1 LQSPLREEEGVKGLR
16 IRLAVGIA
24 VIIAGGS
31 AAVAVAT
38 DRFGFKTDLSGYQEV
53 PAVSTDGGGTFRA
66 AVNRRSQEIRWELT
80 FGRLTSPALQAHIHF
95 GQLSVNGGISVFLCT
110 NLGNGPAGTQA
121 CPPQGGRISGTIKP
135 ADVIGPGDQ
144 GIAPGEFA
152 ELVRAIQAGA
162 TYANVHTDK
171 FKGGEIRGQ
180 IPGQHD

>member
-1 LQSPLREEEGVKGLR
+1 MKGLR
-16 IRLAVGIA
+16 IRLAVGVA
-24 VIIAGGS
+24 VVIAGGS

-38 DRFGFKTDLSGYQEV
+38 DRFGLKTDLSGYQEV
-53 PAVSTDGGGTFRA
+53 PAISTDGSGTFRA
-66 AVNRRSQEIRWELT
+66 AVNRRSEIKWELT

-135 ADVIGPGDQ
+135 ADVVGPGAPPGDQ
-144 GIAPGEFA
+144 GIEPGSFA

-162 TYANVHTDK
+162 TYANVHTDR

-180 IPGQHD
+180 IPGRSD

>member
-1 LQSPLREEEGVKGLR
+1 MKGLR

-24 VIIAGGS
+24 VVIAGGS

-110 NLGNGPAGTQA
+110 NLGNGPAGTQP
-121 CPPQGGRISGTIKP
+121 CPAQGGTITGTARP
-135 ADVIGPGDQ
+135 ADVIGPEGQ

-152 ELVRAIQAGA
+152 ELVRAMMAGA
-162 TYANVHTDK
+162 TYANVHSER
-171 FKGGEIRGQ
+171 FPAGEIRGQ
-180 IPGQHD
+180 IPGRHD

>member
-1 LQSPLREEEGVKGLR
+1 MEGYMKHRLPLVSLGL
-16 IRLAVGIA
+16 LMAA
-24 VIIAGGS
+24 AG
-31 AAVAVAT
+31 AQA
-38 DRFGFKTDLSGYQEV
+38 QEL
-53 PAVSTDGGGTFRA
+53 GTFRA
-66 AVNRRSQEIRWELT
+66 ELT
-80 FGRLTSPALQAHIHF
+80 GFEEVPALSSPARGNIRMSVAPDGSSVSWVLQYAGIPTAVLQAHIHF
-95 GQLSVNGGISVFLCT
+95 GQMSVNGGISVFLCT

-135 ADVIGPGDQ
+135 VDVIGPGDQ

-152 ELVRAIQAGA
+152 ELVRAIRAGA